1 MFAGAETAG
10 APFFEQYYIGDFTDF
25 RSPRMLGLN
34 FERRPPPAVF
44 GGIIKEQR
52 YGEYAAKVGLEYRIP
67 VYRGSRSVYGIDLFL
82 GAGLWSL
89 ISRRD
94 LSNMPANYHELA
106 RVPIDL
112 TGNVGFRMDT
122 SAGGLTF
129 AFSNILGF
137 IPLHGE
143 GS

>member
-1 MFAGAETAG
+1 
-10 APFFEQYYIGDFTDF
+10 
-25 RSPRMLGLN
+25 MLGLN

-52 YGEYAAKVGLEYRIP
+52 YGEYAAKLGLEYRIP
-67 VYRGSRSVYGIDLFL
+67 VYRGSRSVYGIDLFMSS
-82 GAGLWSL
+82 GLWGL
-89 ISRRD
+89 INRRD
-94 LSNMPANYHELA
+94 LLNMPQNYTGMS
-106 RVPIDL
+106 RIPVDL

>member
-1 MFAGAETAG
+1 M
-10 APFFEQYYIGDFTDF
+10 
-25 RSPRMLGLN
+25 
-34 FERRPPPAVF
+34 F

-52 YGEYAAKVGLEYRIP
+52 YGEYAAKVGVEYRIP
-67 VYRGSRSVYGIDLFL
+67 VYRGTRSVYGIDLFM

-89 ISRRD
+89 INRRD
-94 LSNMPANYHELA
+94 LSNMPEYYHGLA

-112 TGNVGFRMDT
+112 TGNIGFRMDT